1 MNTATASPTDGPNHA
16 HVDHEKDHEMDQA
29 AAARL
34 KMGWG
39 QRAIVVLL
47 LTVVLVPPLAGFYS
61 YFSGVPLHLLAA
73 KKLETEEEAEAEA
86 PSISLVS
93 GKPHTLEVTE
103 EVAAG
108 LGIRKAEKDSVAVA
122 QRPTTMRPL
131 VLPGSTDFNPS
142 RLARI
147 RARFAPARVVQLAQ
161 VQDRDPKTGQTEY
174 RDLRPGDV
182 VARGDL
188 LGIFYSVDVGS
199 KKNDL
204 LQALVQLELDQKI
217 LDKVEANRFSVPE
230 VYFLTQV
237 RAVQGDRTEVNR
249 ALNNLKLWDIPQ
261 DEIDAL
267 HAEARKIGADKNA
280 WFNTPE
286 GRWVMGFKQ
295 SACDLRL
302 ISSVKDDSVIPK
314 TGKDLIIVAAVENA
328 LHFRMFDSDGKM
340 VVDTDEKMLPGQ
352 ARRIEDLRK
361 QLAGL
366 WPLRE
371 LAGTEKDRVI
381 ATVTSIVGHNPKP
394 VGGPPD
400 PFAEHEIPWGR
411 VTLRSPIDGVVIEYN
426 IHKDEMVID
435 NTVNLF
441 QIADVNQLLVKANCP
456 EDQLPA
462 LEALGFN
469 ERKWT
474 VRTVGADAV
483 AGLTG
488 TIAEISYIIDPNQ
501 HTAVVKGYVGNPGRR
516 IRAGQYVAA
525 TVNIPPPADVVEIP
539 VDALVDDG
547 RQSLVFVQPDAAK
560 RQYTMRRV
568 HVTHRFDR
576 TVFVQDTP
584 IPKAEQ
590 LTALEADE
598 GLLPQEP
605 LRPGER
611 VLVAGSVELKRV
623 AIDLESRRQEQPA
636 EQLAKAKMRSA
647 LTIESRSEPKP
658 KPGKG

>member
-1 MNTATASPTDGPNHA
+1 MNTAMASPTDGPNRS

-34 KMGWG
+34 KMGWL
-39 QRAIVVLL
+39 QRAIVALL

-73 KKLETEEEAEAEA
+73 KKLETEEEQVAES

-93 GKPHTLEVTE
+93 GKPHTLEVTD
-103 EVAAG
+103 EVATA
-108 LGIRKAEKDSVAVA
+108 LGIRKGDKDAVAVA
-122 QRPTTMRPL
+122 QQPMTMRPL

-147 RARFAPARVVQLAQ
+147 RARFAPARVVQLAE
-161 VQDRDPKTGQTEY
+161 VQDRDPSTGHTEY

-182 VARGDL
+182 VAKGDL
-188 LGIFYSVDVGS
+188 LGVFYSVDVGS

-230 VYFLTQV
+230 VYYLTQV

-267 HAEARKIGADKNA
+267 HAEARKISADKNA
-280 WFNTPE
+280 WFKTPE
-286 GRWVMGFKQ
+286 GRWVKGEKQ
-295 SACDLRL
+295 SPCDLRL
-302 ISSVKDDSVIPK
+302 MSSLREGSEMPK
-314 TGKDLIIVAAVENA
+314 TGKDLIVVAAVKNV
-328 LHFRMFDSDGKM
+328 LHFREFDSVGK
-340 VVDTDEKMLPGQ
+340 VVVNTDENKLPEQ
-352 ARRIEDLRK
+352 AGRLEDLRK

-366 WPLRE
+366 WSLRE
-371 LAGTEKDRVI
+371 LEGAEKGRII
-381 ATVTSIVGHNPKP
+381 AAVTSIVGHNPKP
-394 VGGPPD
+394 VDGAID

-411 VTLRSPIDGVVIEYN
+411 VTLRSPIDGVVVEYN

-469 ERKWT
+469 EKKWT
-474 VRTVGADAV
+474 VRTVGADPV
-483 AGLTG
+483 AGLPG

-501 HTAVVKGYVGNPGRR
+501 HTAVIKGYVGNPGKH
-516 IRAGQYVAA
+516 IRAGQYVSA

-576 TVFVQDTP
+576 TVFVQETP

-590 LTALEADE
+590 LTAREAE
-598 GLLPQEP
+598 ESLLPKEP

-623 AIDLESRRQEQPA
+623 AIDLDSRRQEQPA
-636 EQLAKAKMRSA
+636 EQLAKAKMRPP
-647 LTIESRSEPKP
+647 LGIESRSEPKP
-658 KPGKG
+658 KARKS